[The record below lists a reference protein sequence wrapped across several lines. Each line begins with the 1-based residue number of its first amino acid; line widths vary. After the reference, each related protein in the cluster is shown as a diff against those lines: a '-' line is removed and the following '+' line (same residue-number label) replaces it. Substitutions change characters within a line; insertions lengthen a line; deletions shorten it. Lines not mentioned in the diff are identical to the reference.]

1 MFDLGIR
8 SKDLREKVRWSQ
20 EDLGRKVNK
29 SKSTISLYENDGLV
43 PPGDTLIEMASLFN
57 VSLDYLVGID
67 KNEMV
72 SIDKLTEQQKTM
84 VHTLIVE
91 LQDTTKSKTGLS
103 PRQQDILCSLIK
115 EFAEKNIR

>member
-1 MFDLGIR
+1 MIDLGLRI
-8 SKDLREKVRWSQ
+8 KELREKVGWSQ

-29 SKSTISLYENDGLV
+29 SKSTISLYENGGLV

-72 SIDKLTEQQKTM
+72 SIDKLTEHQKAM
-84 VHTLIVE
+84 IHTLIVE
-91 LQDTTKSKTGLS
+91 LQDATKSKTGLS

-115 EFAEKNIR
+115 KFADKNVR

>member
-1 MFDLGIR
+1 MFDLGLRI
-8 SKDLREKVRWSQ
+8 KDLREKVRWSQ
-20 EDLGRKVNK
+20 EELGRKVNK

>member
-1 MFDLGIR
+1 MFDLGLRI
-8 SKDLREKVRWSQ
+8 KDLREKVRWSQ

-29 SKSTISLYENDGLV
+29 SKSTISLYENEGLV

>member
-1 MFDLGIR
+1 MFDLGLRI
-8 SKDLREKVRWSQ
+8 KDLREKVRWSQ

-43 PPGDTLIEMASLFN
+43 PPGDTLIEMASLCN

>member
-1 MFDLGIR
+1 MFDLGLRI
-8 SKDLREKVRWSQ
+8 KDLREKVRWSQ

-72 SIDKLTEQQKTM
+72 SIDKLTELQKTM

>member
-1 MFDLGIR
+1 MFDLGLRI
-8 SKDLREKVRWSQ
+8 KDLREKVRWSQ

-103 PRQQDILCSLIK
+103 PRQQVILCSLIK

>member
-1 MFDLGIR
+1 MIDLGLRI
-8 SKDLREKVRWSQ
+8 KELREKVGWSQ

-29 SKSTISLYENDGLV
+29 SKSTISLYENGGLV

-72 SIDKLTEQQKTM
+72 SIDKLTEHQKAM
-84 VHTLIVE
+84 INTLIVE
-91 LQDTTKSKTGLS
+91 LQDATKSKSGLS

-115 EFAEKNIR
+115 EFADKNVR